1 MCDGAEASRSRAWHL
16 TALAPLWG
24 GQNREFFPIFTI
36 FGSGFSI
43 SPLVLNTEGGVRDTP
58 VQRMLE
64 EEEVERGEERGDFP
78 PGGAR

>member
-1 MCDGAEASRSRAWHL
+1 M
-16 TALAPLWG
+16 
-24 GQNREFFPIFTI
+24 EFFPIFTI

-43 SPLVLNTEGGVRDTP
+43 FPLVLNTEGGVRDTP